1 MLLLLLQLPLL
12 GYGMAWLAEEEEGW
26 RRRATHYT
34 LPIMYGTG
42 GKVIDR
48 QRERDARRLLL
59 AWICQTLVVLIIIEI
74 GCACAIGHTLAAT
87 DITDT
92 DIE

>member
-1 MLLLLLQLPLL
+1 VLLLLLLLLL

-42 GKVIDR
+42 AKVIDR
-48 QRERDARRLLL
+48 QRERERCKAAAAGLDLSNSTVVCMAVLARL
-59 AWICQTLVVLIIIEI
+59 ATRSQLQIQLIL
-74 GCACAIGHTLAAT
+74 T
-87 DITDT
+87 
-92 DIE
+92 